1 MVSKLIPV
9 NISNLSKVVKL
20 DDSEFFGQSKIVHY
34 YQVDI
39 ICTHNRGVDKAVIN
53 NHSFCNK
60 IIASDSTKVWTLI
73 SRLSD

>member
-34 YQVDI
+34 LTEDLLNTRNQ
-39 ICTHNRGVDKAVIN
+39 ALWAW
-53 NHSFCNK
+53 F
-60 IIASDSTKVWTLI
+60 
-73 SRLSD
+73 